1 MQTTEAYLGLIR
13 ERSKQGLSRQR
24 VYRQLFNRN
33 LSLTAYGKIYR
44 NAGAM
49 TPGVTDETADAM
61 SLGKIDSIIEN
72 LRSER
77 YQWKP
82 ARRTYI
88 PKKTGNKKRPLGM
101 PVWSDKLLAEV
112 IRMILD
118 AYFDVRFSEHS
129 HGFRT
134 GRGCHTALQDIYQ
147 SWIGAKWMIE
157 GDICACF
164 DKLDHDL
171 LISTLSEHI
180 HDGRFL
186 HLMRKLLDAG
196 YLEDW
201 KFNQTL
207 SGVPQ
212 GSIVSPVLSNILLDK
227 LDQFVETVLISQYT
241 RGIER
246 KPNKEYVR
254 LMNRAY
260 NLFKKG
266 QKEAAQ
272 EARKQAQELPSLDP
286 YDPNYRRLKYCR
298 YADDFALAF
307 IGPKSEAEEIKQ
319 RLETFLRD
327 ELKLELS
334 KAKTLITHAKSDA
347 AKFLGYEIA
356 TLQQDRILSKRTQM
370 QKQSTKCRNINGKI
384 GLRVP
389 RAVLIEKCH
398 RYKKRGRVMHRNKL
412 LNESDYTIIA
422 TYQLEFRG
430 IANYYRLAYNLHTL
444 QRLKGVMGQSLAMTL
459 ARKHQTSVRKIMNK
473 YKAELVVDGQTYK
486 GLQATVPR
494 EGKEPLVATW
504 GGIPLKWDITATIED
519 RPQQPLR
526 RWNNRSE
533 LEKRLLA
540 QTCEYCG
547 TTYLTDQIEVHHLRA
562 LKDLNKYTGREKPWW
577 VRIMAA
583 RRRKTLVLCHTCHM
597 DIQHGHPL
605 RRKVSRSRTGST

>member
-1 MQTTEAYLGLIR
+1 M
-13 ERSKQGLSRQR
+13 K
-24 VYRQLFNRN
+24 
-33 LSLTAYGKIYR
+33 
-44 NAGAM
+44 
-49 TPGVTDETADAM
+49 
-61 SLGKIDSIIEN
+61 
-72 LRSER
+72 
-77 YQWKP
+77 
-82 ARRTYI
+82 
-88 PKKTGNKKRPLGM
+88 
-101 PVWSDKLLAEV
+101 
-112 IRMILD
+112 
-118 AYFDVRFSEHS
+118 
-129 HGFRT
+129 
-134 GRGCHTALQDIYQ
+134 
-147 SWIGAKWMIE
+147 
-157 GDICACF
+157 
-164 DKLDHDL
+164 
-171 LISTLSEHI
+171 
-180 HDGRFL
+180 
-186 HLMRKLLDAG
+186 KLLDAG

-227 LDQFVETVLISQYT
+227 LDQFVETVLIPQYT
-241 RGIER
+241 RGSER

-260 NLFKKG
+260 NLYKKNG

-272 EARKQAQELPSLDP
+272 EARKQAQRLPSLDP

-319 RLETFLRD
+319 RLEAFLQD

-334 KAKTLITHAKSDA
+334 KTKTLITHAKSDA

-356 TLQQDRILSKRTQM
+356 TIQQDRILSKRTQV

-389 RAVLIEKCH
+389 RAVLIEKCR
-398 RYKKRGRVMHRNKL
+398 RYMKRGRVMHRNKL

-444 QRLKGVMGQSLAMTL
+444 QRLKGVMQQSLAMTL

-473 YKAELVVDGQTYK
+473 YKAELVVDGQIYK
-486 GLQATVPR
+486 GLQAILPR
-494 EGKEPLVATW
+494 EGKEPLIATW
-504 GGIPLKWDITATIED
+504 GGIPLKWDITAKIED

-540 QTCEYCG
+540 QTCEYCEA
-547 TTYLTDQIEVHHLRA
+547 TYLTDSIEVHHIRA

-583 RRRKTLVLCHTCHM
+583 RHRKTLILCHTCHM
-597 DIQHGHPL
+597 DIQYGRPR
-605 RRKVSRSRTGST
+605 RRKVSRSRTGPT